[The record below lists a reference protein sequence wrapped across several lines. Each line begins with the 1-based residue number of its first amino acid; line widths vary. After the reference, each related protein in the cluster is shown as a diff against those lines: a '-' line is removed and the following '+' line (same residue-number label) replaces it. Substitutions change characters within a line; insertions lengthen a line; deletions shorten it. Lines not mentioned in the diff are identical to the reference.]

1 MNVCVLVVCGPATSI
16 PSLCPGFVHAT
27 DRQFTDY
34 SCGDA
39 STEMVRAH
47 ASARTLSPTPH
58 LIWSFGEVH
67 MVVASI
73 IGHVVQRGGER
84 EMRVLSLPLRSCCG
98 WHLLLLSLP
107 TGCGVSC
114 ACCSVLTAVRMHRGD

>member
-1 MNVCVLVVCGPATSI
+1 MCGSATSI
-16 PSLCPGFVHAT
+16 PSLCPGFVHGT

-58 LIWSFGEVH
+58 LIRSFGEVD

-73 IGHVVQRGGER
+73 LGHVVQRGGER
-84 EMRVLSLPLRSCCG
+84 EMRVLSLPLLELVVPG
-98 WHLLLLSLP
+98 
-107 TGCGVSC
+107 TGC
-114 ACCSVLTAVRMHRGD
+114 CCHYWWWSFLCMLLTAVRMHRGD